1 MHILS
6 FYSSI
11 LQYSVIMQ
19 LLQLPSSRVPQPLSN
34 PTCSVNWNPEK
45 NFLMMLKSLLPG
57 KELAFIV
64 EMPILTSNISNHY
77 RFYFIS
83 VLLPIPASL
92 RHSLQLLE
100 VMPRPPPQQLPVL
113 VVPPRQQRWCER
125 QPWPPHLNNLK
136 IALYSALNL

>member
-1 MHILS
+1 
-6 FYSSI
+6 
-11 LQYSVIMQ
+11 
-19 LLQLPSSRVPQPLSN
+19 
-34 PTCSVNWNPEK
+34 
-45 NFLMMLKSLLPG
+45 MMLKSLLPG

-64 EMPILTSNISNHY
+64 ELPILTSNIVPNHY
-77 RFYFIS
+77 TFYFIS

-100 VMPRPPPQQLPVL
+100 VMPRPPQQSPAL
-113 VVPPRQQRWCER
+113 VVPPRQRWYER